1 MCLYLGWGYK
11 QLQSFQDLS
20 TKSRQKKFWNT
31 FSLLKCG
38 DCCDYNLTVDT
49 FCNILKKL
57 YCKKNNLE
65 KL

>member
-31 FSLLKCG
+31 FSLLKCE
-38 DCCDYNLTVDT
+38 TAVII
-49 FCNILKKL
+49 ILPWIHSVIYQKN
-57 YCKKNNLE
+57 CIVKKNNLE